1 MKVPQVQPW
10 LGLDEYEAIKSCF
23 TDNWVTEGPKAAVFK
38 QQLLELTG
46 AKYGEFAPNGTL
58 ALYLGLHAAG
68 IGPGDEVIVPDFTFI
83 ATANAV
89 CMVGATPV
97 FADVTPTNFQL
108 DVEACEA
115 RITERTK
122 AIMPAHMYGMV
133 SNMDA
138 ITELADRHG
147 IMVIE
152 DAAQALGVNYNGK
165 HAGTFGKVGCFSF
178 FADKAVTTGEGGFV
192 ITDDP
197 EVAHNLQFLRN
208 QGREDRGSFIHPEIG
223 FNFRMTDVHAAIGI
237 TQLGKL
243 PEAKQRKLQAL
254 QWFKEGL
261 ADLES
266 VKFLELEP
274 GSERIPFRTCIIVD
288 RAHDL
293 MDFMAEREIQ
303 ARTFFYPLHMQP
315 AFKEIVA
322 KSGIS
327 TDEFPNSKYAY
338 EHGVCLPAFPE
349 LSQAQVEYTVDVIKE
364 FHAGTSS

>member
-23 TDNWVTEGPKAAVFK
+23 TDNWVTEGPKAAEFK
-38 QQLLELTG
+38 NQLLELIG
-46 AKYGEFAPNGTL
+46 AKFGEFAPNGTL
-58 ALYLGLHAAG
+58 ALYQGLHAAG

-97 FADVTPTNFQL
+97 FADVTPHNFQL
-108 DVEACEA
+108 DAESCESK
-115 RITERTK
+115 ITPRTK

-138 ITELADRHG
+138 IMELANRHN

-152 DAAQALGVNYNGK
+152 DAAQALGVHYNGK

-197 EVAHNLQFLRN
+197 DISHNLKFLRN

-223 FNFRMTDVHAAIGI
+223 YNFRMTDIHAAIGI

-243 PEAKQRKLQAL
+243 PEAKRRKLQAL
-254 QWFKEGL
+254 KWFKDGL
-261 ADLES
+261 AEVEQ

-274 GSERIPFRTCIIVD
+274 GSERIPFRTCVIAEQ
-288 RAHDL
+288 AHEL
-293 MDFMAEREIQ
+293 MDFMEKREIQ

-315 AFKEIVA
+315 AFAKIVED
-322 KSGIS
+322 SGATS
-327 TDEFPNSKYAY
+327 EQFPNSRYAY
-338 EHGVCLPAFPE
+338 ENGVCLPAFPE
-349 LSQAQVEYTVDVIKE
+349 LSEDQVNYTVDIIKE
-364 FHAGTSS
+364 FYARSTA

>member
-23 TDNWVTEGPKAAVFK
+23 TDNWVTEGPKSAEFRS
-38 QQLLELTG
+38 QLLELTG
-46 AKYGEFAPNGTL
+46 AEYGEFAPNGTL
-58 ALYLGLHAAG
+58 AIYLGLMAAG

-89 CMVGATPV
+89 AMAGATPV
-97 FADVTPTNFQL
+97 FADVTSTNFQI
-108 DVEACEA
+108 DVEACES
-115 RITERTK
+115 RITPRTK

-133 SNMDA
+133 SNMSA
-138 ITELADRHG
+138 IMELANRHE

-152 DAAQALGVNYNGK
+152 DAAQALGVNYNGQ

-197 EVAHNLQFLRN
+197 EVAHNLKFLRN

-223 FNFRMTDVHAAIGI
+223 FNFRMTDIHAAIGL

-243 PEAKQRKLQAL
+243 PEAKRRKLQAL
-254 QWFKEGL
+254 QWFKDGL
-261 ADLES
+261 ADVEE

-274 GSERIPFRTCIIVD
+274 GSERIPFRTCITANN
-288 RAHDL
+288 AHEL
-293 MDFMAEREIQ
+293 MDYMDNREIQ
-303 ARTFFYPLHMQP
+303 ARTFFYPLHKQP
-315 AFKEIVA
+315 AFEEIV
-322 KSGIS
+322 KTSGVTS
-327 TDEFPNSKYAY
+327 KEFPNSIYAY
-338 EHGVCLPAFPE
+338 ENGICLPAFPE
-349 LSQAQVEYTVDVIKE
+349 LSQEQVEYTVGVIKD
-364 FHAGTSS
+364 FYARTSA

>member
-10 LGLDEYEAIKSCF
+10 LGMDEYEAIKSCF
-23 TDNWVTEGPKAAVFK
+23 TENWVTEGPKTDQFR
-38 QQLLELTG
+38 QLLLELTG
-46 AKYGEFAPNGTL
+46 AKFGEFAPNGTL
-58 ALYLGLHAAG
+58 ALYLGLTAAG

-83 ATANAV
+83 ATASAV

-97 FADVTPTNFQL
+97 FADVNTTNFQL
-108 DVEACEA
+108 DPQACES
-115 RITERTK
+115 RITPRTR

-147 IMVIE
+147 TMIIE
-152 DAAQALGVNYNGK
+152 DAAQALGVHYRGK

-197 EVAHNLQFLRN
+197 ETAHNLKFLRN

-223 FNFRMTDVHAAIGI
+223 YNFRMTDIHSAIGI

-243 PEAKQRKLQAL
+243 PQAKQRKLQAL
-254 QWFKEGL
+254 QWFKDGL
-261 ADLES
+261 EDVEE
-266 VKFLELEP
+266 VEFLKLEP
-274 GSERIPFRTCIIVD
+274 GSERIPFRTCIIAQD
-288 RAHDL
+288 AHRL
-293 MDFMAEREIQ
+293 IDFMSEREIQ
-303 ARTFFYPLHMQP
+303 SRTFFYPLHMQP
-315 AFKEIVA
+315 AFAEI
-322 KSGIS
+322 IS
-327 TDEFPNSKYAY
+327 KTGVSPQDFPNSRSAY

-349 LSQAQVEYTVDVIKE
+349 LSEEQVAYTVAVIKE
-364 FHAGTSS
+364 FYARATS